1 AGERTEAPAQNVPTP
16 AASRAQT
23 GTDVLK
29 RSSVPRLS
37 GMRDAHDGL
46 TAQTQARSAQ
56 KTTLRM
62 AKMLSTTR
70 RKVMA
75 VKRYDR
81 TKTCGRGAVEEGSHE
96 GCGEHSGSNSF
107 CRVAKA
113 RVTVLSRP
121 EA

>member
-1 AGERTEAPAQNVPTP
+1 MRKIAARTMGALNASRFPAYPGRESTAATAQKAATA

-23 GTDVLK
+23 GTAVLK
-29 RSSVPRLS
+29 RSSEPRLS
-37 GMRDAHDGL
+37 GMRAAHDGL

-75 VKRYDR
+75 VKRYDPA
-81 TKTCGRGAVEEGSHE
+81 KTCGPDRPRREAMKGA
-96 GCGEHSGSNSF
+96 
-107 CRVAKA
+107 
-113 RVTVLSRP
+113 P
-121 EA
+121 